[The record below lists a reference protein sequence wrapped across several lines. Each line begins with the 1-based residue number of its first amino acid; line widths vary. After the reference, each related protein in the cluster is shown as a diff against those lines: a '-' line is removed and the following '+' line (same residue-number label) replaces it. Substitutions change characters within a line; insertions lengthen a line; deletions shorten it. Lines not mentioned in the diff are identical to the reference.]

1 VGGSSLQAMQMVTR
15 LRNDLA
21 VDVDVTAIFLAPTPK
36 QLATLLREKYG
47 LEDFEL
53 DEQGLD
59 GLIEQEPRPS

>member
-1 VGGSSLQAMQMVTR
+1 MVTR

-36 QLATLLREKYG
+36 QLAALLREKYG

-59 GLIEQEPRPS
+59 GLIGQEPRPS